1 MDKEKVKEIP
11 RQQRYANR
19 PLLRELFEKGKI
31 KTKAARDGIIHQAHM
46 CHGYTLKQIAD

>member
-31 KTKAARDGIIHQAHM
+31 KTKAARDEL
-46 CHGYTLKQIAD
+46 HGYTLKQIAD